1 MSTRTRRRR
10 RESGSILPALPYI
23 AVGAVAIV
31 VAIVGAF
38 ALQPTTPVPEND
50 GTEQRFVATTPPPIT
65 RPPVSAWIV
74 GDSLTA
80 GTGAPIGKGYAER
93 MAHLLNW
100 DLHVDAYG
108 GSGYTG
114 VGVQEPG
121 ATEIV
126 DNSFPTRLDDLVEAA
141 PDVVVIAGGRNDR
154 YSQVDGVGP
163 VARDY
168 LESIRE
174 ALPDTK
180 IVVLSAFLWHTAD
193 EAVWADSTENLSAML
208 RPIAS
213 DVGGEFIDTHAE
225 MSVVDDATRDDRSSD
240 DGWHLNEVG
249 YQVMGE
255 ELARALVAHGLP
267 RGPERWKESG
277 YQSNEWV
284 EAESEILDQP

>member
-1 MSTRTRRRR
+1 M
-10 RESGSILPALPYI
+10 
-23 AVGAVAIV
+23 
-31 VAIVGAF
+31 
-38 ALQPTTPVPEND
+38 
-50 GTEQRFVATTPPPIT
+50 
-65 RPPVSAWIV
+65 SAWVI

-80 GTGAPIGKGYAER
+80 GTGAEPGKGYAER
-93 MAHLLNW
+93 MADLLNW
-100 DLHVDAYG
+100 DLHIDAYG

-126 DNSFPTRLDDLVEAA
+126 DNSFPTRLDELIEAA

-154 YSQVDGVGP
+154 YSQVEDVGP

-168 LESIRE
+168 LEAIRE

-193 EAVWADSTENLSAML
+193 EVVWAESTDKLSAML

-213 DVGGEFIDTHAE
+213 DVGGVFIDTHAE
-225 MSVVDDATRDDRSSD
+225 MSVVDDTTRDARSSD

-255 ELARALVAHGLP
+255 ELARALVAYGLP